1 MTYGEIF
8 VHPSAWLITFFFTA
22 ILTPGKNIDRMKA
35 LLIVH
40 LHPFLSLS
48 SRPHLFSSPS
58 SSLPSPTLFSPTP
71 TLFSP
76 PLLLSLTTLSY
87 SLLTTSA
94 TLFSPPSPTLFS
106 PLLLLSSHHL
116 SYSHTPPSPTLF
128 SPPLLLFSHHPL
140 LLSSHHFS
148 YSLLTTSPT
157 LFSPFPP
164 PFLPPFLLLHF
175 LPSHLLLLF
184 FHHLFSVRMGYQA
197 RITRHINRPVYR
209 YRTVRHY
216 CYGYLCFLL
225 CYWKATRYVLYAHAV
240 RAVLCTVRDVHDACS
255 SLT

>member
-164 PFLPPFLLLHF
+164 PFLSPFLLLHF

-184 FHHLFSVRMGYQA
+184 FTTFSLLGWGIKLGSLAILIDLF
-197 RITRHINRPVYR
+197 
-209 YRTVRHY
+209 TVTVQY
-216 CYGYLCFLL
+216 ATIVTAIYVSCYAIGRLLGTYSMHTLYVL
-225 CYWKATRYVLYAHAV
+225 CYVQYVMYMTHV
-240 RAVLCTVRDVHDACS
+240 PH
-255 SLT
+255 